1 MIRCMYLS
9 HLWIICIHR
18 MLKSW
23 KPRNAGQGPLQKGMH
38 VCVYISMILHYMLI
52 KHVWSQVADVCRGM
66 MADITALRAKVC
78 QLEEEKRSLDQHLN
92 LKHRERYDTLVRQL
106 FSTCVLLKVCTFSV
120 LTCRLKFN
128 FDIIKSWTR
137 VYVAWCQLAQLSVP
151 PTVTSGQIPYEYGP
165 RCATAG
171 EQREEGRRGP
181 NHQTEK

>member
-1 MIRCMYLS
+1 
-9 HLWIICIHR
+9 
-18 MLKSW
+18 
-23 KPRNAGQGPLQKGMH
+23 
-38 VCVYISMILHYMLI
+38 MILTTCSSNTSE
-52 KHVWSQVADVCRGM
+52 SQVADVCRGM
-66 MADITALRAKVC
+66 MADITALRARVC

-128 FDIIKSWTR
+128 FDIIKSWTT
-137 VYVAWCQLAQLSVP
+137 VYVGWCQLAQLSVP

-181 NHQTEK
+181 NHQTENKLSSTNDNETLLHTLHEVEPLEGALL

>member
-1 MIRCMYLS
+1 
-9 HLWIICIHR
+9 

-23 KPRNAGQGPLQKGMH
+23 KPKKCSPVTPTEWYTH
-38 VCVYISMILHYMLI
+38 VCVHISMILHYMLI

-66 MADITALRAKVC
+66 MADITALRARVC

-106 FSTCVLLKVCTFSV
+106 FSTCVLLKVCKFSV
-120 LTCRLKFN
+120 LTCRLKLQKFN
-128 FDIIKSWTR
+128 FDIIKSLKHELQ
-137 VYVAWCQLAQLSVP
+137 YVAWCQLAQLSVP

-171 EQREEGRRGP
+171 EQREEGRRGQ